1 MAPSQKHSR
10 CFASGVIRGPAC
22 AQRLVVDFV
31 LWASSYGDSSSRD
44 PDPVDRDLC
53 DPALLLEDQ
62 YDSRLALCALPGLGL
77 LCDDTELRDLAP
89 QQLSKLVYFS
99 GGTIVSCNVVLGQV
113 ALFSEQDS

>member
-1 MAPSQKHSR
+1 MVDAVSGNGYRRVVGMAPPER
-10 CFASGVIRGPAC
+10 VIYYFAFGVIRGPAR
-22 AQRLVVDFV
+22 AQRLVDDFV
-31 LWASSYGDSSSRD
+31 LWALSYGDSSSRD

-89 QQLSKLVYFS
+89 
-99 GGTIVSCNVVLGQV
+99 
-113 ALFSEQDS
+113 